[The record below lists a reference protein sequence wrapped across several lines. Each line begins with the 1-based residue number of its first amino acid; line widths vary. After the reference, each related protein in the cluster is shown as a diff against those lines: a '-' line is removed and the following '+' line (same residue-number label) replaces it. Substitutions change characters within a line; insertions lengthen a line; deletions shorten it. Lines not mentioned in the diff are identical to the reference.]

1 MIHQK
6 GADLD
11 KYGTVRYRIYR
22 SDRGVAAAVHLAQPT
37 THPQQV
43 LPLRE
48 LEDAHQCRVSLHK
61 QGHNLQVAF

>member
-1 MIHQK
+1 MVQ
-6 GADLD
+6 
-11 KYGTVRYRIYR
+11 YGTESTDQTGRHV
-22 SDRGVAAAVHLAQPT
+22 GVAAAVHLAQPT